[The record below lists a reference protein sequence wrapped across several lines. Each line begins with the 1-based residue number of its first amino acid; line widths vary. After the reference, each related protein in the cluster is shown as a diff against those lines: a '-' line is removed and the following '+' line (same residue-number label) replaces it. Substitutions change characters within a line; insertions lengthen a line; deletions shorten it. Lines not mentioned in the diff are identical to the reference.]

1 MQNTPFRFFKHYTHG
16 GGVRS
21 PLVVSWPAHTQ
32 KPGAWTNQVGHVVDL
47 AATILDAAHIN
58 KDQPELYDLSKDP
71 TELNDLAAT
80 DPARLTQMITAWNKW
95 ATRVG
100 VPAERQLALP

>member
-1 MQNTPFRFFKHYTHG
+1 MLGRIKWGTWSISRRPFSTP
-16 GGVRS
+16 
-21 PLVVSWPAHTQ
+21 
-32 KPGAWTNQVGHVVDL
+32 
-47 AATILDAAHIN
+47 HIN
-58 KDQPELYDLSKDP
+58 KDQPELHDLSKDP